1 MLTAKLKSMRG
12 RLLFLL
18 ALVIISIALFN
29 QGLTLF
35 SYWSAL
41 DDIDDAQHEVARSY
55 AVSVRRSFE
64 NAGSTL
70 IAVALRLQAKDGAC
84 QVLVQR
90 ALKEHESF
98 SAVMARSSLGA
109 SCLAASPGEADA
121 ATLEE
126 ILPQTAT
133 STPVLTRDPTLLTSL
148 DAFIAHDRLWTVLH
162 VSNTAVS
169 GESWSLHALVKV
181 DTILNDQP
189 AGAMPVGNFALIKA
203 GKAIAANGAVPVDW
217 IPKQL
222 PMLANNDVW
231 QSKRADGSRLNYA
244 AAPVAR
250 PDMYVLANLDAGPRV
265 DAWHRYLTL
274 SLAPLAFMGLLVSLY
289 TRAIQRD
296 VVASAR
302 QIKTFASLPF
312 AVDQPFEIDP
322 AMPEELQSVFQALYD
337 LKTQAATREAALTLS
352 GEKNH
357 ALTLELHHRVKNSL
371 QVIQSYISLGKREL
385 SGKSR
390 QTLAQTEARVQVIA
404 TAYRLALSEAGMQ
417 SVPVRLFATQVT
429 NNIFATLR
437 EKHQWVTTSLD
448 VEGDMHIDRL
458 IPLGLAM
465 VEVLGDALAHYEFNN
480 FSVNLISSG
489 ADQVDFTITQE
500 TEAPPLSHVSTRMMA
515 GLASQL
521 EAQALPVDGKNLLH
535 WRFNVDPQVGK
546 V

>member
-1 MLTAKLKSMRG
+1 MPNAKLKSMRG

-18 ALVIISIALFN
+18 ALVIVPIALFN
-29 QGLTLF
+29 QGLTLV

-41 DDIDDAQHEVARSY
+41 DDIDDAQHEVARGY
-55 AVSVRRSFE
+55 ALSVRRSLE

-70 IAVALRLQAKDGAC
+70 IAVALRLQAKDGSC
-84 QVLVQR
+84 EVLVRR
-90 ALKEHESF
+90 ALQEHESF

-109 SCLAASPGEADA
+109 SCIAAAPGEADTV
-121 ATLEE
+121 TLAQ
-126 ILPQTAT
+126 ILPQAAT
-133 STPVLTRDPTLLTSL
+133 STPVLTRDPLLLTSF
-148 DAFIAHDRLWTVLH
+148 DAVSAQDRLWTVLH

-169 GESWSLHALVKV
+169 GESWSLHALIKA

-189 AGAMPVGNFALIKA
+189 AGAMPKGNFALVKA
-203 GKAIAANGAVPVDW
+203 GRLLASNGAAPSAWVPN
-217 IPKQL
+217 QL
-222 PMLANNDVW
+222 PQMANNDVW
-231 QSKRADGSRLNYA
+231 QSVRPDGSRLNYA

-250 PDMYVLANLDAGPRV
+250 PDMYVLANLDDGPRIDV
-265 DAWHRYLTL
+265 WRRYMML
-274 SLAPLAFMGLLVSLY
+274 SLAPLAFMGVLVSLY
-289 TRAIQRD
+289 ARAIQRD
-296 VVASAR
+296 VVASAE
-302 QIKTFASLPF
+302 QIKTFTSLPF
-312 AVDQPFEIDP
+312 SVGQTLEIDP

-385 SGKSR
+385 TGKSR
-390 QTLAQTEARVQVIA
+390 QTLALTEARVQVIA

-437 EKHQWVTTSLD
+437 EKHQWVTTALE

-465 VEVLGDALAHYEFNN
+465 VEVLGDALGHYEFNN

-489 ADQVDFTITQE
+489 TDQVDFTITQE
-500 TEAPPLSHVSTRMMA
+500 TEAPPLSQVSKRMMA

-535 WRFNVDPQVGK
+535 WRFSVDPQIAK
-546 V
+546 A